1 MTILPTDLGDAPDQV
16 IPLPN
21 VTANVLKKVRQIFR
35 PSIARSGAYRI
46 IFLNCHHAG
55 P

>member
-1 MTILPTDLGDAPDQV
+1 MTMLPTDLGDAPDQV

-21 VTANVLKKVRQIFR
+21 VTANVLKKVRQMFH
-35 PSIARSGAYRI
+35 PSLDRA
-46 IFLNCHHAG
+46 LNRKFNLNRHAG